1 MLRSKKGCVL
11 ICVNLAVISNRKMP
25 AESEKWGWKHVSV
38 FGGFDRG
45 SGTKRWKCNHCNQR
59 YNGSYSRVR
68 AHLLGYNGLGVKPC
82 PAIDNSVRETFS
94 VFEKDRVAKKL
105 MKKKGVSSSRNTM
118 TKYSV
123 GVSQQTEPVDDIV
136 ARFFYVDGVNV
147 NVVNSAYFREMVKTV
162 GAFGPSYELPS
173 MEHLS
178 GSLLS
183 KEKVRLEK
191 ALALARESWPNT
203 GCTILCVN
211 RLDGSLGCF
220 CVNFFVASPRGVMFL
235 KEVDIIEGDVP
246 DNLFINE
253 LTNVIAEVGSSNV
266 FQVITRL
273 DVQVSDVFESVILS
287 KFPNIFWSHCTSHS
301 VLLLMEEM
309 ANLDCMK
316 DVVSTASEI
325 ERCVSAFRSSS
336 SCTNIDALKGSRDQV
351 SQKFAP
357 SFSLVRKILEIKSTL
372 YDLVVREEWKQWR
385 LQNSQ
390 EVRFNVE
397 AIIARD
403 DFWGR
408 ANLMVEVFE
417 PFMRLLATIDVD
429 KSMGDV
435 YNWQIMSLESL
446 RSKGIKDE
454 LLLNQVEL
462 LIENRWDKLFSPL
475 HGAAYMLH
483 PKHFGKGQ
491 NKNKCLMRAW
501 NATLERYESGFESR
515 RVLREELGVYWRAEV
530 SFGEEDAADCR
541 NNMEPVTWWENFG
554 FETPHLQTLA
564 IKILSQI
571 PSAAI
576 MCEESWQLCDSMPC
590 RDAVEKLGFGSDQ
603 AKDYVFVRNN
613 LKLQALRHRK
623 VGGQSGLGC
632 GNWGICC

>member
-1 MLRSKKGCVL
+1 MSV
-11 ICVNLAVISNRKMP
+11 
-25 AESEKWGWKHVSV
+25 ESDKWGWKHVSV
-38 FGGFDRG
+38 FGGFDKG

-68 AHLLGYNGLGVKPC
+68 AHLLGYSGLGVKPC
-82 PAIDNSVRETFS
+82 PSIDNSVRETFS
-94 VFEKDRVAKKL
+94 VLEKDRIAKKL
-105 MKKKGVSSSRNTM
+105 MKKRKVSPSRNTM
-118 TKYSV
+118 RKHAL
-123 GVSQQTEPVDDIV
+123 GVNHQTEYVDDNV

-162 GAFGPSYELPS
+162 GAFGPTYELPS
-173 MEHLS
+173 KEHLS

-183 KEKVRLEK
+183 KEKLRLEK
-191 ALALARESWPNT
+191 ALALARDSWPNT

-253 LTNVIAEVGSSNV
+253 LTNVIAEVGPSNV

-273 DVQVSDVFESVILS
+273 GGQVSDVFESVILS

-301 VLLLMEEM
+301 VLLLMEEI
-309 ANLDCMK
+309 ANLDWMK
-316 DVVSTASEI
+316 GVVSSAREI
-325 ERCVSAFRSSS
+325 DRCVSAFQNSFV
-336 SCTNIDALKGSRDQV
+336 TDLDVLKGSTDQV

-357 SFSLVRKILEIKSTL
+357 SYSLIWKILENKATL
-372 YDLVVREEWKQWR
+372 CQLVVREEWKQWR
-385 LQNSQ
+385 LGNVE
-390 EVRFNVE
+390 EVGFNVE
-397 AIIARD
+397 AIITRD

-408 ANLMVEVFE
+408 ANLMLEVYE
-417 PFMRLLATIDVD
+417 PFVRLLSTFDVD
-429 KSMGDV
+429 RSIMGDV
-435 YNWQIMSLESL
+435 YNWQVLSLEAL
-446 RSKGIKDE
+446 RSKGIKND
-454 LLLNQVEL
+454 LLLKQVEL

-475 HGAAYMLH
+475 HGTAYILH

-491 NKNKCLMRAW
+491 GKNKILMRAW
-501 NATLERYESGFESR
+501 NATLERYEAVFEAR
-515 RVLREELGVYWRAEV
+515 KVLREELDMYWKAEA
-530 SFGEEDAADCR
+530 SFGEDAVECR
-541 NNMEPVTWWENFG
+541 NSMEPVTWWENFG

-576 MCEESWQLCDSMPC
+576 MCEESWQLCDSLPC
-590 RDAVEKLGFGSDQ
+590 REAVEKLGFGSDQ
-603 AKDYVFVRNN
+603 AKDFVFVRNN
-613 LKLQALRHRK
+613 LKLQTLRDRK
-623 VGGQSGLGC
+623 VGCQSASGC